1 MYCAKVFFLVW
12 RMVYANYDVDPIAF
26 DYDINGGDN
35 ERDEDRGGGKGRK
48 RKVVNIKRKG

>member
-1 MYCAKVFFLVW
+1 MPKSFFLVW